1 MVKKKK
7 TSTKIKNFF
16 IAAGMIALPVVV
28 GLIASALTGD
38 AMTSFGELNQPPL
51 APPAWLFPVAW
62 TILYILMGVASYLI
76 YRLKPRTKKEKM
88 LRKAELIVYFVQLV
102 FNFFW
107 TLFFFKW
114 EFRFFAFGWL
124 IVMWAMILALI
135 VMAFRNQKAAAWCLV
150 PYILWCTFAAYLNI
164 MIAVLN

>member
-38 AMTSFGELNQPPL
+38 AMTSFGNLNQPPL

-76 YRLKPRTKKEKM
+76 YRLKPRTKKEK
-88 LRKAELIVYFVQLV
+88 
-102 FNFFW
+102 
-107 TLFFFKW
+107 
-114 EFRFFAFGWL
+114 
-124 IVMWAMILALI
+124 ALQ
-135 VMAFRNQKAAAWCLV
+135 RGS
-150 PYILWCTFAAYLNI
+150 
-164 MIAVLN
+164 